1 MLAEKCQILKNS
13 KKEFKMPSD
22 TYILFLSLPKTFV
35 ADDIT
40 NEKSYSATNEAEFNI
55 SLVIY

>member
-1 MLAEKCQILKNS
+1 
-13 KKEFKMPSD
+13 MPSD